1 MNPADSLRLV
11 FTTVAGALFGLLI
24 GDIAVGLLIS
34 TAIYLFWM
42 HLRLYS
48 LLKWIRNRK
57 QYEPPETQG
66 IFEDISLEIDYL
78 RERHKKRKKKLASY
92 LKQFKHATRALPDA
106 TVVLDEFGNVIWAN
120 KACEEMLGIRWP
132 DDMNQRITN
141 LVRNPELVDFIE
153 NPAEDASVD
162 ITSTTEPDRQFNIR
176 LAPYGKNQWLFVAR
190 DTTELQRANQ
200 IRKDFVANV
209 SHELKTPL
217 TVIKGYV
224 ETLLM
229 HTDKL
234 PANFPSALEQMET
247 HTNRMQALVED
258 LLLLSQLERGDEVG
272 GEHPIAVAELIS
284 EIHQQTARL
293 EGASERIISL
303 ELDPDLYIQGSQ
315 KTLHSAFSNLIVN
328 AIKYTQPRDV
338 IEIRWYRDDQ
348 GAHFSVKDHGRGI
361 AEQHIERLTERFY
374 RVDAGR
380 DRSVGGTGLGLAI
393 VKHALSLH
401 NAELHIESAIGQGS
415 LFRCDF
421 RPARLST
428 NRTFNFRAKC
438 ANSNVP

>member
-1 MNPADSLRLV
+1 MNPADILRLV
-11 FTTVAGALFGLLI
+11 FTTVAGLLFGYLI
-24 GDIAVGLLIS
+24 GDFAVGLLIS
-34 TAIYLFWM
+34 TAVYLAWM
-42 HLRLYS
+42 HMRLFS

-57 QYEPPETQG
+57 EYEPPETQG

-78 RERHKKRKKKLASY
+78 RERHKKRKKKLANY
-92 LKQFKHATRALPDA
+92 LKQFKQATRALPDA
-106 TVVLDEFGNVIWAN
+106 TVVLDELGNVVWAN

-141 LVRNPELVDFIE
+141 LVRNPELVDFIDHPTDGA
-153 NPAEDASVD
+153 NIDLL
-162 ITSTTEPDRQFNIR
+162 STLKPERQFNIR

-229 HTDKL
+229 QKDKL
-234 PANFPSALEQMET
+234 PDTFPPALEQMES
-247 HTNRMQALVED
+247 HTDRMQSLVED
-258 LLLLSQLERGDEVG
+258 LLLLSQLERGDDVG
-272 GEHPIAVAELIS
+272 GQQPIAVAELIS
-284 EIHQQTARL
+284 EIQRQTARIP
-293 EGASERIISL
+293 GAADRIMSL
-303 ELDPDLYIQGSQ
+303 ELDPNLYILGSQ

-328 AIKYTQPRDV
+328 AIKYTEPRDV
-338 IEIRWYRDDQ
+338 IEVSWYQDEQ
-348 GAHFSVKDHGRGI
+348 GAHFAVKDHGIGI
-361 AEQHIERLTERFY
+361 AEQHLGRLTERFY
-374 RVDAGR
+374 RVDSGR
-380 DRSVGGTGLGLAI
+380 DRSAGGTGLGLAI

-401 NAELHIESAIGQGS
+401 NANLHIESELGQGS

-421 RPARLST
+421 PKSKIVEEEQGNLSRLAR
-428 NRTFNFRAKC
+428 
-438 ANSNVP
+438 